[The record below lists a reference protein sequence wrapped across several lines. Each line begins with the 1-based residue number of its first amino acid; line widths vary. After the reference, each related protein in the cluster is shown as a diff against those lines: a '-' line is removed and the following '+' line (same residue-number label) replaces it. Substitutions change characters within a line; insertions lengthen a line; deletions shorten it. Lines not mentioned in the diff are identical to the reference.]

1 MNLTVSGPGRIAALD
16 IARGFAILAVVASH
30 AQLLW
35 APAAPWIYEFYVPL
49 FFVLA
54 GYLGLGQPSA
64 PAAGTDGAAVFYR
77 LRRAVRDLVRA
88 LSPAGR
94 GHRPDRPG
102 GVQRRCTAGSTTP
115 ANPVL
120 VNCLWAGQLWFL
132 TLLVTATALFYLV
145 RRLLGPPWRLAVALV
160 VLLAAAP
167 AAARHPRCCAWCLD
181 TAPMGRRLHADGP
194 CPGRAGFCPAAV
206 PATAVC
212 PLLIVCAVAYIQRHD
227 TYDLNLRG
235 LRPVR
240 GLAGDGI
247 LFSGRDRRHR
257 AVHCGLRPAGQG
269 AAGEHCIAGR
279 GTPQHGDLLLAYLRA
294 VGAGFGM
301 MRLPDAFP
309 ADCPCRPAAFRPAA
323 LVRNTASLCSYLFL
337 LCKEEPKTTLN
348 NNPP

>member
-54 GYLGLGQPSA
+54 GYLASASRPLQRLGRMVRQYFTVCAVLFVIWFVLYPLR
-64 PAAGTDGAAVFYR
+64 GEDTDLIGRAVFSVVY
-77 LRRAVRDLVRA
+77 
-88 LSPAGR
+88 GR
-94 GHRPDRPG
+94 FYD
-102 GVQRRCTAGSTTP
+102 P

-160 VLLAAAP
+160 VLLAAAQLLRATP
-167 AAARHPRCCAWCLD
+167 VLLPWCLD
-181 TAPMGRRLHADGP
+181 TAPMGAAYMLMGHAL
-194 CPGRAGFCPAAV
+194 AGLDFARQPFQ
-206 PATAVC
+206 PRQL

-227 TYDLNLRG
+227 TYDLNLRVYG
-235 LRPVR
+235 QYADWR
-240 GLAGDGI
+240 GTVSFFLAGTAGTVLCI
-247 LFSGRDRRHR
+247 
-257 AVHCGLRPAGQG
+257 AVCALLARVPLVSTVLQ
-269 AAGEHCIAGR
+269 AAGRHSMEIFCWHI
-279 GTPQHGDLLLAYLRA
+279 
-294 VGAGFGM
+294 FGLWVLDSVW

-309 ADCPCRPAAFRPAA
+309 ADAPVARLLFAA
-323 LVRNTASLCSYLFL
+323 LALVGVPL
-337 LCKEEPKTTLN
+337 LCVLICSFFAKKEPKKL
-348 NNPP
+348 